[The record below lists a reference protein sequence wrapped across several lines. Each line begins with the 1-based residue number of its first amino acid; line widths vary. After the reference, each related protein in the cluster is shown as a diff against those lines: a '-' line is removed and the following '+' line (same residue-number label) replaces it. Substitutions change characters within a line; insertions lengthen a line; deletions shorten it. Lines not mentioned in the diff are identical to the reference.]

1 MKQLNPI
8 FALAALL
15 LAANACEQNPVQD
28 PDKPQAPYYL
38 SVDKSVIEAD
48 GKETATITLKDA
60 TGLVLTDEAHIKN
73 VSLYV
78 KETDTYFTR
87 RTNTFTSI
95 DNGDF
100 TIEGM
105 YLGTPCEAPVVV
117 TAQNRAKYEVFK
129 KKVAIYRNT
138 ATWCVNCPSMTSA
151 LDNVDNYTKE
161 RSALLCFHGDQY
173 YGLKSNGNFLSE
185 YILSTFGL
193 PGYPS
198 AVYSLSLAP
207 QNRARNDIMAAVKQ
221 VLLDHPATTGIKAES
236 SVSGNTVSVKASVK
250 ASKAGRYDLG
260 IALVQDNMPGTSDSY
275 EEVYHHVVRSISGN
289 YMYMSTNAFDLGEG
303 EEKSGIEFADIQFD
317 SANIKDCRLVLFTL
331 VKADSTTACIIDN
344 VVEFPVGESVDY
356 VYN

>member
-15 LAANACEQNPVQD
+15 LATNACEQSPVQD
-28 PDKPQAPYYL
+28 QDNPQAPYYL

-95 DNGDF
+95 DNGNF

-185 YILSTFGL
+185 YILSTFGNWDDFNFNYGL
-193 PGYPS
+193 YFCLCDILERPRPDFGTKAAAPRDVEILSCTGPQLKPG
-198 AVYSLSLAP
+198 
-207 QNRARNDIMAAVKQ
+207 RF
-221 VLLDHPATTGIKAES
+221 G
-236 SVSGNTVSVKASVK
+236 
-250 ASKAGRYDLG
+250 
-260 IALVQDNMPGTSDSY
+260 
-275 EEVYHHVVRSISGN
+275 
-289 YMYMSTNAFDLGEG
+289 
-303 EEKSGIEFADIQFD
+303 
-317 SANIKDCRLVLFTL
+317 
-331 VKADSTTACIIDN
+331 N
-344 VVEFPVGESVDY
+344 VVYP
-356 VYN
+356 